1 LRQLKDCG
9 SDVNAL
15 TFDKSSPILEAVEH
29 GNQDAVQLLI
39 EWGAD
44 LTVCSEQ
51 GCTPFIIVEDV
62 SNYSI
67 MQLLQAAVS
76 GPGVEGMET

>member
-1 LRQLKDCG
+1 
-9 SDVNAL
+9 VNTL
-15 TFDKSSPILEAVEH
+15 TFDKSTPILEAVEH
-29 GNQDAVQLLI
+29 GNQDVVQLLI

-51 GCTPFIIVEDV
+51 GCTPFTIAEDV
-62 SNYSI
+62 CNYFI

-76 GPGVEGMET
+76 GSGVEGMET